1 MKHLTLDEFGD
12 HILELFPKLMQ
23 EITRHENN
31 YVTKGKITLPQLM
44 VLQFLSQ
51 KNEYQMSELAESINV
66 SFSTATGMINRLIKH
81 GLVSR
86 RHGVK
91 DRRAVIVTITNKGKS
106 IVKEVYAQKRKGM
119 IELFKRLSQKERST
133 YIGIIKKLVQKLS
146 ASK

>member
-12 HILELFPKLMQ
+12 YILEYFPKIIQKLSK
-23 EITRHENN
+23 HEDN

-44 VLQFLSQ
+44 VLQILSQ
-51 KNEYQMSELAESINV
+51 RDEYQMSELAESISV
-66 SFSTATGMINRLIKH
+66 SFSTATGMVNRLIIH

-91 DRRAVIVTITNKGKS
+91 DRRAVIVTITKRGGR

-119 IELFKRLSQKERST
+119 IELFKRLSQEERST
-133 YIGIIKKLVQKLS
+133 YIRIIKKLV
-146 ASK
+146 

>member
-12 HILELFPKLMQ
+12 RILELFPKLMQ

-66 SFSTATGMINRLIKH
+66 SFSTATGMITRLVKH

-91 DRRAVIVTITNKGKS
+91 DRRAIIDTITNKGKS

-119 IELFKRLSQKERST
+119 IELFKRLSPEERST

>member
-31 YVTKGKITLPQLM
+31 YLTKGKITFPQLM

-51 KNEYQMSELAESINV
+51 KNEFQMSELAEAINV
-66 SFSTATGMINRLIKH
+66 SFSTATGMINRLIRH

-91 DRRAVIVTITNKGKS
+91 DRRAVIVNITIKGKK
-106 IVKEVYAQKRKGM
+106 IVKEVYVQKRKGM
-119 IELFKRLSQKERST
+119 IELFKRLSQEERST

-146 ASK
+146 AFD

>member
-12 HILELFPKLMQ
+12 RILELFPKLMQ

-66 SFSTATGMINRLIKH
+66 SFSTATGMITRLVKH

-91 DRRAVIVTITNKGKS
+91 DRRAIIDTITNKGKS

-119 IELFKRLSQKERST
+119 IELFKRLSHKERST
-133 YIGIIKKLVQKLS
+133 YISIIKKLVQKLS
-146 ASK
+146 SSE